1 MKKNEDF
8 VDLYAVVHM
17 VLWFSLSCG
26 IAILNKLIFLRL
38 EFVFPVCLTAYHMLA
53 QSVQAYVVLRFTKL
67 VDTEW
72 TTLPVEV
79 YRRSVLPVASVM
91 CIEVMFNNLGLR
103 YIPVSF
109 VQTLR
114 SLTPLCAAL
123 CARLILKKKLSS
135 GALLSLIPITI
146 GVSLSTY
153 EELSFHMGGFCA
165 TILSCFLTA
174 GKLALTSQLMIG
186 VENFDP
192 VSALF
197 YMCPIGFVIASP
209 IAFLLEGREF
219 FHWIE
224 NNGVLSRPFCI
235 VLSSALFAFA
245 LNLSIFFLLRR
256 TSAVT
261 VAVAGNFKVAITVL
275 LSVMVFKNPL
285 SHLGWVGCSIAL
297 IGCASYG
304 MIQKKIV
311 D

>member
-1 MKKNEDF
+1 MEMKASF
-8 VDLYAVVHM
+8 VDFYAVVLM
-17 VLWFSLSCG
+17 VLWFSLSCS

-38 EFVFPVCLTAYHMLA
+38 EFVFPVTLTAYHMFA

-72 TTLPVEV
+72 SNLPKEV
-79 YRRSVLPVASVM
+79 YRRSVLPVASIM
-91 CIEVMFNNLGLR
+91 CIEVVFNNMGLR

-123 CARLILKKKLSS
+123 CARLVLKKKLSS
-135 GALLSLIPITI
+135 RASLSLVPITI

-153 EELSFHMGGFCA
+153 EELSFHMGGFCV

-174 GKLALTSQLMIG
+174 GKLALTSELMVG
-186 VENFDP
+186 VAKIDP
-192 VSALF
+192 VSALL

-209 IAFLLEGREF
+209 IAFLLEGRALF
-219 FHWIE
+219 QWIE
-224 NNGVLSRPFCI
+224 INGGSSLSFCI

-261 VAVAGNFKVAITVL
+261 VAVAGNFKVAVTVL
-275 LSVMVFKNPL
+275 LSVVIFRNPL
-285 SHLGWVGCSIAL
+285 SHLGWVGCGIAL
-297 IGCASYG
+297 VGCTSYG
-304 MIQKKIV
+304 LIQKKFV